1 MKQLMLGI
9 TETELENG
17 DITSFARHPIVV
29 VVIGSAASVWPD
41 VEAVIPEQ
49 TIIALQTLSWVA

>member
-1 MKQLMLGI
+1 MLGI